1 MCIESNKH
9 VDNVKPFHNAPFDV
23 LTFDILTRVMVFEE
37 VGRVE
42 GGLGY
47 LKRCLQAK
55 FVRNCTCMGPQLG
68 QYCITCKCMFVL
80 HVHAYLLL

>member
-9 VDNVKPFHNAPFDV
+9 VENVKPSYNAPSFDV

-42 GGLGY
+42 AGLGY
-47 LKRCLQAK
+47 LKRCLQDK
-55 FVRNCTCMGPQLG
+55 FVPN
-68 QYCITCKCMFVL
+68 
-80 HVHAYLLL
+80 